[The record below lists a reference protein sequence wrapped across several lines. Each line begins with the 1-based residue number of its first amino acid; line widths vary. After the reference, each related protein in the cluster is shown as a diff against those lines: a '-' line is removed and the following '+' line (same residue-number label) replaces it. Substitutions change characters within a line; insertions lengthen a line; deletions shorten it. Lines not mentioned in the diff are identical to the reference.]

1 MRKEKIRNLMD
12 WLCHLIGY
20 TLVLIITSLIF
31 PKNLYVDNS
40 YFFTWGFIAILII
53 YIFNKTIKPLLFW
66 VTIPLTAITMGLFY
80 PIINIFIL
88 KITDLLLGSHFQI
101 TGVFSLF
108 FVSIII
114 SLLNTIMD
122 HFFVNKLLKG
132 VRS

>member
-1 MRKEKIRNLMD
+1 MKNKKIRNLMD

-31 PKNLYVDNS
+31 PKNLFVDSNH
-40 YFFTWGFIAILII
+40 FFIWGFVAILII

-80 PIINIFIL
+80 PIINVFIL
-88 KITDLLLGSHFQI
+88 KLTDLILGSHFQI
-101 TGVFSLF
+101 TGIFSLF

-114 SLLNTIMD
+114 SILNTIMD

>member
-1 MRKEKIRNLMD
+1 MRKERIRNLMD

-40 YFFTWGFIAILII
+40 YFFIWGFIAILII

-101 TGVFSLF
+101 TGIFSLF

>member
-1 MRKEKIRNLMD
+1 MRKERIRNLMD

-40 YFFTWGFIAILII
+40 YFFIWGFIAILII

>member
-1 MRKEKIRNLMD
+1 MRKERIRNLMD

-31 PKNLYVDNS
+31 SKNLYVDNS
-40 YFFTWGFIAILII
+40 YFFIWGFIAILII

-101 TGVFSLF
+101 TGIFSLF

>member
-40 YFFTWGFIAILII
+40 YFFIWGFIAILII

-101 TGVFSLF
+101 TGIFSLF

>member
-40 YFFTWGFIAILII
+40 HFFIWGFIAILII